1 MVKHTETILWSMFST
16 FCTVFFKKSFFLFL
30 NFPSKLNYQQLGK
43 KIISNSKRI
52 IVLKACVKFKMSIVK
67 LEFIYS
73 KIARS
78 YRFNICF
85 VFFSGGGFQV
95 FYFCFVFINIFFQIG
110 IAIRGS
116 YNTFRFTI
124 SRT

>member
-85 VFFSGGGFQV
+85 VFFSGGGGVPSFL
-95 FYFCFVFINIFFQIG
+95 FLFCFHQYFLPN
-110 IAIRGS
+110 RDC
-116 YNTFRFTI
+116 YKRKL
-124 SRT
+124 

>member
-85 VFFSGGGFQV
+85 VF
-95 FYFCFVFINIFFQIG
+95 YFCFVFINIFFQIG